1 MNKDERVKQYLRVM
15 PKSAQIPVEILRDLG
30 FFEVPASVK
39 YHGTYTGGLFDHSFL
54 VTESL
59 VNLTEKLGLKWS
71 KPDSPYLVGMYHDL
85 CKCDQYVKDPESG
98 KWCYNDGVYMPD
110 HGAKSVIIT
119 SRYLSLTSEEEACI
133 RWHMGAFE
141 TDPKMWNYYGIAIER
156 FNNVLYTHTADMIA
170 SRILGV

>member
-39 YHGTYTGGLFDHSFL
+39 YHGAYTGGLFDPSFL

-98 KWCYNDGVYMPD
+98 KWLITTASICRITVLRASLLRAGTSLSRLRRRLVSDGIWARLRPILKC
-110 HGAKSVIIT
+110 GTITGSRSSGLIT
-119 SRYLSLTSEEEACI
+119 SS
-133 RWHMGAFE
+133 
-141 TDPKMWNYYGIAIER
+141 
-156 FNNVLYTHTADMIA
+156 
-170 SRILGV
+170 ILIPPI